1 MSLLPVSTAWMAV
14 SRLAPQP
21 VSFYAAVFFLVN
33 ATYIGLIR
41 ELIDESSG
49 ERAPPMVRRVMRFR
63 SRATLIVFGTAALV
77 ALKSPLA
84 GLGMCVCCL
93 ILYVRPEPPGIDAN

>member
-1 MSLLPVSTAWMAV
+1 MSLLPFSTAWMAV

-41 ELIDESSG
+41 ELAKQ
-49 ERAPPMVRRVMRFR
+49 APDISPPVRKGMRVR
-63 SRATLIVFGTAALV
+63 SIATLALFAFASLV
-77 ALKSPLA
+77 ALFIPLA
-84 GLGMCVCCL
+84 GLGICVCCL
-93 ILYVRPEPPGIDAN
+93 IGYLRPDPPGA